1 MSVPGCRSQVS
12 VEGAEGAAA
21 AGASTRGDPPPSH
34 DAMSSSR
41 LAGKLIIK
49 SFDAIASIPR
59 AAWERTLPG
68 EPESWEFYAAVE
80 GVPPPGFKLGAM
92 AAFADDAI
100 VAVAPLFRTAYRID
114 TPLQG
119 RLRQIG
125 DWVHARWPRLVSF
138 PVLGIGS
145 PMSDN
150 CALGFAPGLS
160 DADCAYV
167 CDGLLGHLAQLAK
180 ADKSALLA
188 VKSLDRSAEVLDG
201 TLRRHGYKC
210 VTSVPLAMLDLPYR
224 SLDQYLASLP
234 QKTGAYFRRKMRS
247 ANKVRIE
254 FRSSVAGL
262 EQQIAELFDN
272 TRKQSKVDYGDF
284 ERLDPQYFPKVVH
297 GMGDKAQFMLCW
309 QGDELLSF
317 QLFLVGRDRVLAK
330 QIGMQYPQGRELN
343 LYFVNW
349 LKLIEFAIQHRI
361 PSVEMGATTY
371 ATKLLFGGYLE
382 RRWLHFRF
390 RSGLWNRVLD
400 PVAPLFDFEKN
411 DPELKK
417 LDAEVKAY
425 MGPRL
430 SRLAQH
436 GAGDGHT
443 GTAST
448 REAEPR

>member
-1 MSVPGCRSQVS
+1 MSVPGCRSQVR
-12 VEGAEGAAA
+12 VQAAA
-21 AGASTRGDPPPSH
+21 NASMRSDDRPSA
-34 DAMSSSR
+34 DAMASSQ
-41 LAGKLIIK
+41 LAGRFVVK
-49 SFDAIASIPR
+49 SYDSIASIPR
-59 AAWERTLPG
+59 TAWERTLPG

-80 GVPPPGFKLGAM
+80 GVPPPGFRLGAM
-92 AAFADDAI
+92 AAFVGDAI

-160 DADCAYV
+160 DADCACV
-167 CDGLLGHLAQLAK
+167 CDGLLTHLAELANAEK
-180 ADKSALLA
+180 GALLA

-201 TLRRHGYKC
+201 TLRRHGYKR

-224 SLDQYLASLP
+224 TLDHYLASLP
-234 QKTGAYFRRKMRS
+234 EKTGAYFRRKMRS

-254 FRSSVAGL
+254 FRSSLTGL
-262 EQQIAELFDN
+262 EARIAELFDN

-284 ERLDPQYFPKVVH
+284 ERLDPEYFPRVVH
-297 GMGDKAQFMLCW
+297 GMREKAQLMLCW
-309 QGDELLSF
+309 QGEELLSF

-390 RSGLWNRVLD
+390 RAGLWNRVFD

-417 LDAEVKAY
+417 LDVGVKAY

-430 SRLAQH
+430 SRLAER
-436 GAGDGHT
+436 GAAD
-443 GTAST
+443 AANS
-448 REAEPR
+448 AAAPEPE

>member
-1 MSVPGCRSQVS
+1 MEAAPGAPMRGNPFPSPDAIPTSQ
-12 VEGAEGAAA
+12 
-21 AGASTRGDPPPSH
+21 
-34 DAMSSSR
+34 
-41 LAGKLIIK
+41 LAGKLAIK
-49 SFDAIASIPR
+49 SFDSITSIPR

-80 GVPPPGFKLGAM
+80 GVPPPGFRLGAV
-92 AAFADDAI
+92 AALAGDAI

-114 TPLQG
+114 TPLQQG

-160 DADCAYV
+160 DADCACV
-167 CDGLLGHLAQLAK
+167 CDGLLTHLAQLAK
-180 ADKSALLA
+180 ADRSALLA

-201 TLRRHGYKC
+201 TLRRHGYQR

-224 SLDQYLASLP
+224 TLDHYLASLP
-234 QKTGAYFRRKMRS
+234 AKTGAYFRRKMRS

-262 EQQIAELFDN
+262 EKQIAELFDN

-284 ERLDPQYFPKVVH
+284 EKLDPQYFPKVVH

-349 LKLIEFAIQHRI
+349 LKLIEFAIQHRS

-417 LDAEVKAY
+417 LDAGVKAY

-430 SRLAQH
+430 SRLAQR
-436 GAGDGHT
+436 GAEGAAA
-443 GTAST
+443 GTH
-448 REAEPR
+448 EPEPG

>member
-1 MSVPGCRSQVS
+1 MSIPGCRSQVR
-12 VEGAEGAAA
+12 VEGAAG
-21 AGASTRGDPPPSH
+21 AGASTPGEAPTAP
-34 DAMSSSR
+34 DAMPSSQ
-41 LAGKLIIK
+41 LAGKLTIK
-49 SFDAIASIPR
+49 SFDSIASIPR
-59 AAWERTLPG
+59 AAWESTLPG
-68 EPESWEFYAAVE
+68 EPESWEYYEAVE
-80 GVPPPGFKLGAM
+80 GVPPPGFRLGAM
-92 AAFADDAI
+92 AAFADDTI

-125 DWVHARWPRLVSF
+125 DWVNARWPRLVSF

-160 DADCAYV
+160 DADCAFV
-167 CDGLLGHLAQLAK
+167 CDGLLTHLAQLAR

-188 VKSLDRSAEVLDG
+188 VKSLDRSAEVLEG

-224 SLDQYLASLP
+224 TLDHYLASLP
-234 QKTGAYFRRKMRS
+234 EKTAAYFRRKMRS

-262 EQQIAELFDN
+262 EKQIAELFDN

-297 GMGDKAQFMLCW
+297 GMRDKAQFMLCW

-317 QLFLVGRDRVLAK
+317 QLFLVGQDRVLAK

-400 PVAPLFDFEKN
+400 PVAPLFDFERN

-417 LDAEVKAY
+417 IDARVKAY

-430 SRLAQH
+430 SRLAQRA
-436 GAGDGHT
+436 AGDART
-443 GTAST
+443 PPASS
-448 REAEPR
+448 REPG